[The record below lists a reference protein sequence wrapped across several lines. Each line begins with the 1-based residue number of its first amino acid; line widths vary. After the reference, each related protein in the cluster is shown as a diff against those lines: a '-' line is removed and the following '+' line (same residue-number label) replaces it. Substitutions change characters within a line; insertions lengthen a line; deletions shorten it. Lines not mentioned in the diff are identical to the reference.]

1 MKTKVSDLITRFFVQ
16 KGVKHAFG
24 IIGSANSHIF
34 DSVFSSEIELVCNH
48 HEQACTM
55 AVQTYWK
62 VTGQPTFALVTAG
75 AGSSNAI
82 TGVLSAWA
90 DSIPCLVL
98 SGQENSGYIT
108 PNHPL
113 RLYGIQGYD
122 SAFAVSKMTKYG
134 AQITD
139 PQRVLFELEKAWHLA
154 TTGRPGPCWLDLPMN
169 VQAAMV

>member
-34 DSVFSSEIELVCNH
+34 DSLFSSEIELICNH

-62 VTGQPTFALVTAG
+62 ITGQPTFAVVTAG

-90 DSIPCLVL
+90 DSIPCLIL
-98 SGQENSGYIT
+98 SGQENARYIT
-108 PNHPL
+108 PDFD
-113 RLYGIQGYD
+113 RRMYGIQGYD
-122 SAFAVSKMTKYG
+122 SPFAVSKMTKYG
-134 AQITD
+134 ARVMD
-139 PQRVLFELEKAWHLA
+139 PLDAIFELEKAWFIA
-154 TTGRPGPCWLDLPMN
+154 TTGRPGPCWIDFPMN
-169 VQAAMV
+169 V